1 MQQRYYDPVI
11 GRFYSNDPVGFSA
24 EKPMMFN
31 RYAYVNNNPYK
42 YVDPDGRD
50 GVPSSN
56 AKRLGQIIK
65 ENFMGSKADQE
76 KAKIEHGQTVEAQK
90 IVGDSAVG
98 ISPAGLVVEAV
109 KIGYE
114 LSEGGDIVPEASGEA
129 AGTAAGKVTEKVLD
143 KYIGKDAA
151 NFVGGVV
158 GEGVSK
164 IVESA
169 VNTSRNA
176 DSGNP
181 QPSSN
186 ECVSGATC
194 SK

>member
-11 GRFYSNDPVGFSA
+11 GRFYSNDPVGFTASN
-24 EKPMMFN
+24 PMMFN
-31 RYAYVNNNPYK
+31 RYAYGNNNPYK
-42 YVDPDGRD
+42 YVDPDGRM
-50 GVPSSN
+50 VQSS
-56 AKRLGQIIK
+56 AKRLGQIVK

-76 KAKIEHGQTVEAQK
+76 KAKIEHEQLGEAQK
-90 IVGDSAVG
+90 IIVDAG
-98 ISPAGLVVEAV
+98 IGMSHVGLVVEAV
-109 KIGYE
+109 KIGNE
-114 LSEGGDIVPEASGEA
+114 LIEGGDIVPEASGEA
-129 AGTAAGKVTEKVLD
+129 AGTAAGKITEKVLD
-143 KYIGKDAA
+143 NYIGKDAA

-169 VNTSRNA
+169 VDTSINA
-176 DSGNP
+176 DNGNA